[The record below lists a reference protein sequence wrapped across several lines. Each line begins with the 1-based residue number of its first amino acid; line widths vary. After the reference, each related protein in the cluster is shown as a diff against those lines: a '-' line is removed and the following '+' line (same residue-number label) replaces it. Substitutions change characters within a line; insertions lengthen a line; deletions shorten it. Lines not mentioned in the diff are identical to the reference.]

1 MPANS
6 HLPPRLSSIPLP
18 RLKDLLSCEYRL
30 TFIFCVLLIGSL
42 CCLYRHNF
50 VYIDIIFV
58 YTITVPCTI
67 SLRTENVG
75 GARVALMTHGR
86 ESQRTCAKASVRVR
100 TRTRRRRYGVALA
113 YIYTPVPKRKY
124 FAELSSCELTS
135 IRKDT

>member
-18 RLKDLLSCEYRL
+18 QLKDLLSCEYRL

-58 YTITVPCTI
+58 YIDIIFVYTTTVPCTI

-75 GARVALMTHGR
+75 GARVALMTHER
-86 ESQRTCAKASVRVR
+86 EGQRTCA
-100 TRTRRRRYGVALA
+100 YA
-113 YIYTPVPKRKY
+113 Y
-124 FAELSSCELTS
+124 A
-135 IRKDT
+135 

>member
-18 RLKDLLSCEYRL
+18 QLKDLLSCEYRL

-58 YTITVPCTI
+58 YTTTVPCTI

-75 GARVALMTHGR
+75 GARVALMTHKR
-86 ESQRTCAKASVRVR
+86 EGQRTCA
-100 TRTRRRRYGVALA
+100 YA
-113 YIYTPVPKRKY
+113 Y
-124 FAELSSCELTS
+124 A
-135 IRKDT
+135 